1 MSARDWQVEEFE
13 QHRPQLEAVAYRMLG
28 SMSEAEDA
36 LQEAWLRLSRS
47 DTAAVENLGAWLTTV
62 VGRVCLDLLR
72 ARRAR
77 REDYIGSWLPE
88 PIVIVDDAA
97 NPEEEAVLAD
107 SVGLALFVVLE
118 TLTPPERL
126 AFVLH
131 DMFGVPFDE
140 IASILDRSPDAARQL
155 ASRGRRRVRGAAPV
169 PDADLT
175 RQREV
180 VAAFLAAARAGDFEA
195 LVEVLD
201 PEAVFNVDAGGVGP
215 RAREPVKGAA
225 AVAKMVLARG
235 ARFAPQAQPALVNG
249 AAGLIVDSDDGPIAV
264 IGFTV
269 VGGRIVELDLILDRT
284 KLERLRPG
292 RD

>member
-175 RQREV
+175 QQREV

-201 PEAVFNVDAGGVGP
+201 PDAVFNIDAGGVGP

-235 ARFAPQAQPALVNG
+235 ARFAPQAQAALVNG
-249 AAGLIVDSDDGPIAV
+249 AAGLIVDSADGPIAV

-269 VGGRIVELDLILDRT
+269 VAGRIVELDLILDRA
-284 KLERLRPG
+284 KLRG
-292 RD
+292 V

>member
-1 MSARDWQVEEFE
+1 L
-13 QHRPQLEAVAYRMLG
+13 P
-28 SMSEAEDA
+28 
-36 LQEAWLRLSRS
+36 
-47 DTAAVENLGAWLTTV
+47 
-62 VGRVCLDLLR
+62 GRRKSLR
-72 ARRAR
+72 AL
-77 REDYIGSWLPE
+77 I
-88 PIVIVDDAA
+88 
-97 NPEEEAVLAD
+97 
-107 SVGLALFVVLE
+107 LALGLCGCAF
-118 TLTPPERL
+118 TPWDE
-126 AFVLH
+126 AQTTAGTINGSVH
-131 DMFGVPFDE
+131 DDSG
-140 IASILDRSPDAARQL
+140 
-155 ASRGRRRVRGAAPV
+155 APV

-201 PEAVFNVDAGGVGP
+201 PDAVFNVDAGGVGP

-269 VGGRIVELDLILDRT
+269 VGGRIVELDLILDRA